1 MNHISAFYSLLLVA
15 HDGIIYNSYLI
26 KKTGGMMI
34 NIKTTVGRRAK
45 IIEELQEKGK
55 VDVSDLSKECQ
66 VSKVTIRNDLI
77 QLEQKGMLIRTRG
90 GALRQ
95 ESVSADFHLSE
106 KRRRHYREKQL
117 IGKKAAALIQ
127 NGEKIIFDSGTTTM
141 EVARNL
147 SGYSD
152 LTILTNALNIA
163 AALSGNRSCRVIM
176 LGGLLRF
183 KSLSLVGTQAEEN
196 LRHYS
201 CDKLF
206 LGVDGIDSQYG
217 LTTPNFEEAH
227 LNRIMIDVVKEVI
240 LVTDSS
246 KFQRRSFAFISPIE
260 KVHTI
265 VTDKGIPEEEKTI
278 IEDMGIRIITV

>member
-1 MNHISAFYSLLLVA
+1 
-15 HDGIIYNSYLI
+15 
-26 KKTGGMMI
+26 MML
-34 NIKTTVGRRAK
+34 NAKTTVGRRAR
-45 IIEELQEKGK
+45 IIEELQQNGK
-55 VDVSDLSKECQ
+55 VDVSVLSHMCG
-66 VSKVTIRNDLI
+66 VSEVTIRNDLI

-95 ESVSADFHLSE
+95 ESVSTDFALSE
-106 KRRRHYREKQL
+106 KRRRYSREKQL
-117 IGKKAAALIQ
+117 IGKKAAEMVKD
-127 NGEKIIFDSGTTTM
+127 GETIIFDSGTTTM

-147 SGYSD
+147 SGHSD

-163 AALSGNRSCRVIM
+163 ASLSGNQSCRVIM
-176 LGGLLRF
+176 LGGLLRV

-196 LRHYS
+196 LRNYS

-206 LGVDGIDSQYG
+206 LGVDGIDSGYG
-217 LTTPNFEEAH
+217 LTTPNIEEAH

-260 KVHTI
+260 KVQTI
-265 VTDKGIPEEEKTI
+265 ITDQGIPDKEHKI
-278 IEDMGIRIITV
+278 LEDMGIKLVLV